1 MQSCFYYDIDKEEI
15 KVIVNK
21 PLNLRMGVRM
31 MTNEQE
37 DRIVETL
44 VNFVERVSK
53 GIATSETEI
62 AVLPE
67 VAKVLFSSNKLFTS
81 TD

>member
-21 PLNLRMGVRM
+21 PLNLRMEVRM

>member
-1 MQSCFYYDIDKEEI
+1 
-15 KVIVNK
+15 
-21 PLNLRMGVRM
+21 M

>member
-1 MQSCFYYDIDKEEI
+1 
-15 KVIVNK
+15 
-21 PLNLRMGVRM
+21 

-37 DRIVETL
+37 DRVVETL